1 FLFAR
6 DERDSVRARL
16 LDRAVIDLAGEKPE
30 RQADHPAR
38 MGEHPLDRV
47 MRLAGVGRPKQDRDT
62 PRAVPRKRFGGRER
76 NVHWLTGAE
85 KDRACAGAL
94 ERDAGGKPVSTF
106 PRPALERPK
115 ASRAHSHDG

>member
-47 MRLAGVGRPKQDRDT
+47 MGLAGVGRPKQDRDT

-85 KDRACAGAL
+85 KDRACAGAGRVCPIRL
-94 ERDAGGKPVSTF
+94 RRRWIYEITMILDQF
-106 PRPALERPK
+106 HPK
-115 ASRAHSHDG
+115 T